1 MCNYCIIY
9 IISWSIFRVHV
20 PFPLE
25 LCFSPFAKKISY
37 YKALAAFKVAC
48 ASGFGAPHSGHVTF
62 DPNTKRRWFAQL
74 EFGHCQSPS
83 RVEATLS
90 MTQTSNFEPKTTDA
104 GISGGPTTG
113 EWGNIP
119 IPTLHEIWFSSSFWV
134 DFCFIKKTSLAR
146 DLANIQLEFE
156 VYRPEVF
163 PLKHG
168 ETPHP
173 TPALEAFG
181 MEPKKFEDWKE
192 MDSIQSQPQANANF

>member
-1 MCNYCIIY
+1 
-9 IISWSIFRVHV
+9 
-20 PFPLE
+20 
-25 LCFSPFAKKISY
+25 
-37 YKALAAFKVAC
+37 
-48 ASGFGAPHSGHVTF
+48 
-62 DPNTKRRWFAQL
+62 
-74 EFGHCQSPS
+74 
-83 RVEATLS
+83 

-104 GISGGPTTG
+104 GISGGPTTESG
-113 EWGNIP
+113 EIYPFQHFMRSDFQAPFGLI
-119 IPTLHEIWFSSSFWV
+119 
-134 DFCFIKKTSLAR
+134 FCFIKKTSLAR

>member
-1 MCNYCIIY
+1 MIHFPGPC
-9 IISWSIFRVHV
+9 S
-20 PFPLE
+20 FPLE

-104 GISGGPTTG
+104 GISGGPTTEVRG
-113 EWGNIP
+113 EIYPFQHFMRSDFQAPFGLI
-119 IPTLHEIWFSSSFWV
+119 
-134 DFCFIKKTSLAR
+134 FCFIKKTSLAR

-181 MEPKKFEDWKE
+181 MEPKNSEDWKE
-192 MDSIQSQPQANANF
+192 MDSIQS